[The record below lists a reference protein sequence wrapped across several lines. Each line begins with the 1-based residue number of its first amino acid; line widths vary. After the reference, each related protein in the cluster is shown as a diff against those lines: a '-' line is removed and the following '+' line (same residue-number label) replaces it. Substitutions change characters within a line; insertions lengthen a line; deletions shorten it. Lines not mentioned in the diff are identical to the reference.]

1 MSNSENFT
9 LATQVVMKLN
19 QSPSNEEKLV
29 LYKFFKQATVGDV
42 NTSRPGM
49 LDFAGKAKW
58 DAWESVKGTSKQDA
72 ETKYITTV
80 NELIKKYGLNQ

>member
-9 LATQVVMKLN
+9 LATQVVMKLS
-19 QSPSNEEKLV
+19 QTPSNQEKLV

-58 DAWESVKGTSKQDA
+58 DAWESVKGTTKVDA
-72 ETKYITTV
+72 ETKYIILV
-80 NELIKKYGLNQ
+80 NELIKNYGLNQ